1 MPGRGPPVEGVL
13 FDCYGTLIDILAD
26 ERDIETYRCLSR
38 WLIYQGV
45 RIMPE
50 ALKELYAVRVRE
62 AADRTGE
69 RHPEVR
75 VEEVFAGICAEH
87 AVWKID
93 SERLGVEAA
102 RAFRAASLRRLGVIE
117 KSRRL
122 LDIFGTKKTG
132 VVSNGQRV
140 FSEREMRALG
150 LYDRLGFV
158 IFSSDL
164 GYQKPDPRIY
174 TAALGRMGLSAPDV
188 LFIGDNS
195 ENDVFAP
202 QRLGM
207 QALHVEEAWKRYG
220 VWGR

>member
-1 MPGRGPPVEGVL
+1 MSRRDPPVAGVL
-13 FDCYGTLIDILAD
+13 FDCYGTLVDILTD
-26 ERDIETYRCLSR
+26 ERDIETYRYLSR

-45 RIMPE
+45 RIVPE
-50 ALKELYAVRVRE
+50 VLRDLYAGRVRE

-75 VEEVFAGICAEH
+75 VEEIFSGICAEH

-93 SERLGVEAA
+93 SEQLGIETA

-122 LDIFGTKKTG
+122 LDLFCTQKTG

-150 LYDRLGFV
+150 LYGRLGFV

-174 TAALGRMGLSAPDV
+174 AAALGRMGLSAPDI
-188 LFIGDNS
+188 LFIGDNA
-195 ENDVFAP
+195 ENDVDAP
-202 QRLGM
+202 RRFGM
-207 QALHVEEAWKRYG
+207 QALHVEEAWRRYG
-220 VWGR
+220 V